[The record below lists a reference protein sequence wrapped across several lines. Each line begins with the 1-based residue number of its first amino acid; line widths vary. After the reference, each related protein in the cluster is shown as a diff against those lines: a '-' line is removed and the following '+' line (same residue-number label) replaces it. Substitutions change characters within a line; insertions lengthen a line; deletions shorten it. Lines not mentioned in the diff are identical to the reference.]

1 MTKSIL
7 SREIDAFADILLLT
21 IFYHNLG
28 DVSMNYQ
35 GKERRQFSSR
45 LRSHLHEQGSLEAA
59 DFLPHK
65 IKNLP
70 SSPGVYLMKESRG
83 GIIYV
88 GKANNLKRRVQ
99 SYFHNSKSH
108 SPKVEKLVKHLT
120 DFDYLITDT
129 EFEAFMLECQLIKQL
144 KPLNNKKMKSPLS
157 YTYIVIQMDDEYPG
171 IAITN
176 SRTKKKNHHYFG
188 PFTSKGTVERALQ
201 AIKEFYKIMCTKPT
215 SKDSTCLNHSLGLC
229 IGMCLGG
236 TPGKQYRKIINNII
250 NLLNGTDLS
259 ILKDLEQRMLDASN
273 NFDFETAAKYRD
285 YSNTVNSLINKTK
298 VISFTEDNKSI
309 VIIEPLNKYT
319 VKLFLVKRNQIVFS
333 EKYFRSNLAT
343 KQLCA
348 IIKTNILTFFKT
360 KELNSSVQVNSDELD
375 ELQIIYSY
383 LNGSNCKYV
392 TIPESWIE
400 NEVPF
405 HLDEAINKLLL
416 DVIEP

>member
-1 MTKSIL
+1 MEL
-7 SREIDAFADILLLT
+7 
-21 IFYHNLG
+21 
-28 DVSMNYQ
+28 
-35 GKERRQFSSR
+35 KE
-45 LRSHLHEQGSLEAA
+45 
-59 DFLPHK
+59 K

-83 GIIYV
+83 GVIYI

-120 DFDYLITDT
+120 DFDYLLTDT

-144 KPLNNKKMKSPLS
+144 KPLYNKKMKNPLS
-157 YTYIVIQMDDEYPG
+157 YSYIAIQMDDEYPS

-176 SRTKKKNHHYFG
+176 IRTKKNNHHYFG

-201 AIKEFYKIMCTKPT
+201 AIKEFYKIICTKPA

-236 TPGKQYRKIINNII
+236 TPGKQYKKIINKII

-259 ILKDLEQRMLDASN
+259 ILKDLEQRMQDASN

-285 YSNTVNSLINKTK
+285 YLNTINSLINKTN
-298 VISFTEDNKSI
+298 VITFTEDNRNI
-309 VIIEPLNKYT
+309 VIIESLDKCT

-333 EKYFRSNLAT
+333 EKYVLNSSASI
-343 KQLCA
+343 QLCA
-348 IIKTNILTFFKT
+348 IIKTNISIFFKT
-360 KELNSSVQVNSDELD
+360 KELNSSGQVNSDELD

-392 TIPESWIE
+392 TIPESWLE

-405 HLDEAINKLLL
+405 HLDEAINKLLQ

>member
-1 MTKSIL
+1 MEL
-7 SREIDAFADILLLT
+7 
-21 IFYHNLG
+21 
-28 DVSMNYQ
+28 
-35 GKERRQFSSR
+35 KE
-45 LRSHLHEQGSLEAA
+45 
-59 DFLPHK
+59 K

-70 SSPGVYLMKESRG
+70 SSPGVYLMKEPRG

-144 KPLNNKKMKSPLS
+144 KPLYNKKMKNPLS

-176 SRTKKKNHHYFG
+176 IRTKKNNHHYFG
-188 PFTSKGTVERALQ
+188 PFTSKGTVERALE
-201 AIKEFYKIMCTKPT
+201 ALKEFYKIMCTKHAA
-215 SKDSTCLNHSLGLC
+215 KDSTCLNHSLGLC
-229 IGMCLGG
+229 IGMCQGG
-236 TPGKQYRKIINNII
+236 PPGKQYKKTIDKIL
-250 NLLNGTDLS
+250 NLLNGTDLTV
-259 ILKDLEQRMLDASN
+259 LKDLEQKMLDASN

-285 YSNTVNSLINKTK
+285 YLDTVNSLINKTK
-298 VISFTEDNKSI
+298 VITFIADNKNI
-309 VIIEPLNKYT
+309 VLIEPLNKCT

-333 EKYFRSNLAT
+333 EKYFLSNMAAE
-343 KQLCA
+343 QLWA
-348 IIKTNILTFFKT
+348 IIKTNIFAFFKT
-360 KELNSSVQVNSDELD
+360 KELNSSVQVTSDELD

-383 LNGSNCKYV
+383 LNRSNCKYI

-405 HLDEAINKLLL
+405 HLEEAIDKLLR